1 MRSRG
6 RRVNA
11 NDVMEVAREAVVVML
26 KVASPVLLLAL
37 FVGLLISLFQAL
49 TQMQEMTL
57 TFVPKALV
65 IFLSLLVFVPYMLGV
80 LTVFT
85 QGLMDRIIALG

>member
-1 MRSRG
+1 
-6 RRVNA
+6 
-11 NDVMEVAREAVVVML
+11 MEVAREAVVVML
-26 KVASPVLLLAL
+26 KVSSPVLLLAL
-37 FVGLLISLFQAL
+37 FVGLVISLFQAL

-65 IFLSLLVFVPYMLGV
+65 IFISLLLFVPYMLGV